1 MLGATRQPRRSV
13 TRRIVGAEVCFGLDD
28 AGARETV
35 WCLSFQNGPEKLTRY
50 QLGWSIIES
59 NRQRRA
65 QTRTPR
71 GGRGVSCHASARA
84 TVFLARGFFAAAF
97 FVAVFAFAFG
107 AGAPSATGVAGAFAA
122 VADFF
127 AAVLRAVFA
136 AGALAAG
143 VATIGAATT
152 GDATGADTGAGV
164 GAGAALAAL
173 DD

>member
-13 TRRIVGAEVCFGLDD
+13 TRRIIGAEVGLGLDD
-28 AGARETV
+28 AGTRETV
-35 WCLSFQNGPEKLTRY
+35 CCLSFQNGPEKLARY

-71 GGRGVSCHASARA
+71 DGRGVSCHASARA

-97 FVAVFAFAFG
+97 FAAGVFALAFD
-107 AGAPSATGVAGAFAA
+107 AGATSATGVAGAFAA
-122 VADFF
+122 GADFF

-143 VATIGAATT
+143 AATIGAATS
-152 GDATGADTGAGV
+152 GAATTTGAGV
-164 GAGAALAAL
+164 GADAALAAL